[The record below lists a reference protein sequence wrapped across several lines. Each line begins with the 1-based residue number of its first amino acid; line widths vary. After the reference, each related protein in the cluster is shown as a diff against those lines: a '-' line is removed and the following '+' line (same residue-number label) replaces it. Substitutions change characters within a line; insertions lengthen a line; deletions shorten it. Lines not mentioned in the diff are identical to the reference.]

1 MELTKY
7 FEYNIFPQVI
17 EYVKQHPT
25 IDVKTALLIFT
36 TDTVRNA
43 VNYESIVNNM
53 PKEKPLADLYQTF
66 TQQINDVYHQYKG
79 YLEQLEAFE
88 DAITQIPDLSLDYI
102 GGRYTTENI
111 GKTKELLKLCEVDVF
126 PIIEKAVTK
135 YDVPEAQE
143 IIDIINNLKHYN
155 EHYFEA
161 WEIRDIDQLLN
172 KLYITMFALID
183 TVLTSIGF
191 EGICTLYKEILENT
205 GKEKIKYNIES
216 PITLMSNATSS
227 VFASITDPDTERVNL
242 IKDKLREWFS
252 GAIRTEELTKTYQ
265 SLLEHPTLA
274 GITAY
279 VVLFQ
284 SMGEIT
290 RINSNTKTRLLH
302 IVQSL
307 GNLALL
313 VDRDNYSQIVEQLDN
328 IVKQYNSKNSREC
341 IDSILKVYDNV
352 VSKLCANDIKAIT
365 TLVLTFY
372 RNAITNSR
380 YIPMAPSSVDA
391 DDLHYVAVIDKQNV
405 LQTAASH
412 DIQGIKVSPFMS
424 SIKTSNAKTKID
436 KYLTSFLGRNN
447 SKDSRISAYKAE
459 VVTDLKL
466 RYQDKWEPLF
476 MAVKNKILA
485 RIPEGITTTD
495 NIQDNT
501 AELALL
507 KAIAEVWADP
517 TTTSNEREILERLL
531 PPHTYMDFVNSAAQQ
546 GKNDIVCSSL
556 KQLTPEELCVL
567 CPDRW
572 DNPNAVTNEDI
583 GNYMQEL
590 VNYIDK
596 NAATMSFESYV
607 LTGGMDDQYILL
619 GLVKAYT
626 QQLNKVFEGHG
637 KFTVLSIPTAKANTE
652 GLDIA
657 VPFVMRNNNDT
668 VTMGVYYI
676 DSKSTTNA
684 NTKNGSALS
693 NITQCACTLFAINE
707 SEIYD
712 IEDGITYIK
721 RHLDE
726 LLPQLI
732 DKHNTPVLSQ
742 MSHQDNKNLIISLL
756 TYFSTLYTYTTNNL
770 NTDSLAPDNPRE
782 AEEAMGYQYGGLFN
796 IISSI
801 AGDNTAQAKFI
812 VGEVFKEATYIIR
825 ELCKDIDS
833 VIDVEMSAPVYITFK
848 SFVDSL
854 IPATKKELQK
864 VQLAVIERSDYEK

>member
-1 MELTKY
+1 
-7 FEYNIFPQVI
+7 
-17 EYVKQHPT
+17 
-25 IDVKTALLIFT
+25 
-36 TDTVRNA
+36 
-43 VNYESIVNNM
+43 M
-53 PKEKPLADLYQTF
+53 PKEKPLADLYPTF

-126 PIIEKAVTK
+126 PIIEKVVTK

-302 IVQSL
+302 IVQSI

-495 NIQDNT
+495 NIQNNT

-572 DNPNAVTNEDI
+572 DNPNAVTNEE
-583 GNYMQEL
+583 QEL

-596 NAATMSFESYV
+596 NTATMSFESYV

-619 GLVKAYT
+619 GLVKAYI

-684 NTKNGSALS
+684 NTKNGSVLS
-693 NITQCACTLFAINE
+693 NITQCACTLFAIKE
-707 SEIYD
+707 SEIKQIKYKLLD
-712 IEDGITYIK
+712 IGDD
-721 RHLDE
+721 LDE
-726 LLPQLI
+726 LLPRLI

-742 MSHQDNKNLIISLL
+742 MSHQDNKKLIISLL
-756 TYFSTLYTYTTNNL
+756 TYFSTLYTYTTESL
-770 NTDSLAPDNPRE
+770 DTDSLALDNPRK

-864 VQLAVIERSDYEK
+864 VQLAVIERSDCRDVFLW

>member
-25 IDVKTALLIFT
+25 IDAKTALLIFT

-53 PKEKPLADLYQTF
+53 PKEKPLADLYPTF

-126 PIIEKAVTK
+126 PIIEKVVTK

-302 IVQSL
+302 IVQSI

-495 NIQDNT
+495 NIQNNT

-572 DNPNAVTNEDI
+572 DNPNAVTNEE
-583 GNYMQEL
+583 QEL

-596 NAATMSFESYV
+596 NTATMSFESYV

-619 GLVKAYT
+619 GLVKAYI

-684 NTKNGSALS
+684 NTKNGSVLS
-693 NITQCACTLFAINE
+693 NITQCACTLFAIKE
-707 SEIYD
+707 SEIKQIKYKLLD
-712 IEDGITYIK
+712 IGDD
-721 RHLDE
+721 LDE
-726 LLPQLI
+726 LLPRLI

-742 MSHQDNKNLIISLL
+742 MSHQDNKKLIISLL
-756 TYFSTLYTYTTNNL
+756 TYFSTLYTYTTESL
-770 NTDSLAPDNPRE
+770 DTDSLALDNPRK

-864 VQLAVIERSDYEK
+864 VQLAVIERSDCRDVFLW

>member
-25 IDVKTALLIFT
+25 IDAKTALLIFT

-279 VVLFQ
+279 EVLFQ

-485 RIPEGITTTD
+485 RIPD

-693 NITQCACTLFAINE
+693 NITQCACTLFVINE

-742 MSHQDNKNLIISLL
+742 MSHQDNKKLIISLL
-756 TYFSTLYTYTTNNL
+756 TYFSTLYTYTTESL
-770 NTDSLAPDNPRE
+770 NTDSLAPDNPRK

>member
-25 IDVKTALLIFT
+25 IDAKTALLIFT

-53 PKEKPLADLYQTF
+53 PKEKPLADLYPTF

-191 EGICTLYKEILENT
+191 EEICTLYKEILENT

-279 VVLFQ
+279 EVLFQ

-302 IVQSL
+302 IVQSI

-352 VSKLCANDIKAIT
+352 VSKLCANNINAIT

-466 RYQDKWEPLF
+466 CYQDKWEPLF

-495 NIQDNT
+495 NIQNNT

-596 NAATMSFESYV
+596 NAATMSFEIYV

-619 GLVKAYT
+619 GLIKAYT

-668 VTMGVYYI
+668 VTMCVYYI

-693 NITQCACTLFAINE
+693 NITQCACTLFAIKE
-707 SEIYD
+707 SEIKQIKYKLLD
-712 IEDGITYIK
+712 IGDD
-721 RHLDE
+721 LDE
-726 LLPQLI
+726 LLPRLI

-742 MSHQDNKNLIISLL
+742 MSHQDNKKLIISLL
-756 TYFSTLYTYTTNNL
+756 TYFSTLYTYTTESL
-770 NTDSLAPDNPRE
+770 NTDSLAPDNPRK

-854 IPATKKELQK
+854 IPATIKQYK
-864 VQLAVIERSDYEK
+864 QLESALISQEQER

>member
-25 IDVKTALLIFT
+25 IDAKTALLIFT

-53 PKEKPLADLYQTF
+53 PKEKPLADLYPTF

-126 PIIEKAVTK
+126 PIIEKTVTK

-172 KLYITMFALID
+172 KLYITTFALID

-216 PITLMSNATSS
+216 PITLMSNATSN

-279 VVLFQ
+279 EVLFQ

-290 RINSNTKTRLLH
+290 RIDSNTKTRLLH
-302 IVQSL
+302 IVQSI

-352 VSKLCANDIKAIT
+352 VSKLCANNIKAIT

-485 RIPEGITTTD
+485 RIPD

-546 GKNDIVCSSL
+546 GKNDIVRSSL
-556 KQLTPEELCVL
+556 KQLTPEELCVMY
-567 CPDRW
+567 PEKWSTPSEITNTDI
-572 DNPNAVTNEDI
+572 DNCMHKLED
-583 GNYMQEL
+583 
-590 VNYIDK
+590 YICR
-596 NAATMSFESYV
+596 NAATMSFGSYV
-607 LTGGMDDQYILL
+607 ATGGMDDQYILL

-657 VPFVMRNNNDT
+657 VPFVMRNNNGT

-693 NITQCACTLFAINE
+693 NITQCACTLFAIKE
-707 SEIYD
+707 SEIKQIKYKLLD
-712 IEDGITYIK
+712 IGDD
-721 RHLDE
+721 LDE
-726 LLPQLI
+726 LLPRLI

-742 MSHQDNKNLIISLL
+742 MSHQNNKKLIISLL
-756 TYFSTLYTYTTNNL
+756 TYFSTLYTLTTESL
-770 NTDSLAPDNPRE
+770 NTNSLAPDNPRE

-833 VIDVEMSAPVYITFK
+833 VIDVEMSDPVYITFK